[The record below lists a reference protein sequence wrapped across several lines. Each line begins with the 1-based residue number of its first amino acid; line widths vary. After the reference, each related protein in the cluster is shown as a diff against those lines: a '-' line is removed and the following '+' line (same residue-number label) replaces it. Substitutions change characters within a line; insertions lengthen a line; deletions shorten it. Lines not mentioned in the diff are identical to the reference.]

1 MTDFIRHERLLP
13 AEDIDQIISEAP
25 LDLIRFQD
33 VAASIPV
40 NERPTMRSWIE
51 RFNAAVPASQRPRL
65 AA

>member
-1 MTDFIRHERLLP
+1 MTDFIRHEGLLP
-13 AEDIDQIISEAP
+13 AEDIDRIITEAP

-40 NERPTMRSWIE
+40 DDRPTRRSWIE
-51 RFNAAVPASQRPRL
+51 RFNAAEPASQRPRL